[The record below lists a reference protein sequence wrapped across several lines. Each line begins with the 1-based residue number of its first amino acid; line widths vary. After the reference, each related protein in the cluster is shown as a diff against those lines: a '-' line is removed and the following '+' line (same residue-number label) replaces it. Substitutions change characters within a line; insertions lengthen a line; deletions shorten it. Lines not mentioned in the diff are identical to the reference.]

1 MFAKSSLQQAQKE
14 QSFFY
19 FFLHTQRAANEK
31 EDFSSHLMRFGLF
44 ADLISYEWTFPLNII
59 IYYLCLPFVVSDG
72 SNDVR
77 SSIVRSQK

>member
-19 FFLHTQRAANEK
+19 FSLHTASEGAANEK

-44 ADLISYEWTFPLNII
+44 ADLISYEWTFLFKNIHF
-59 IYYLCLPFVVSDG
+59 LFAFCS
-72 SNDVR
+72 
-77 SSIVRSQK
+77 